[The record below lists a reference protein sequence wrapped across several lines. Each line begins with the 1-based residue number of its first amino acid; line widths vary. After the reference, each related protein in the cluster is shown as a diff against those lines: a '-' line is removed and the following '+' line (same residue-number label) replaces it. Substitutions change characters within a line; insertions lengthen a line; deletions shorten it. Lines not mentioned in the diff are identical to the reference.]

1 MHGVTLSGD
10 LDHTRLGLLWLLPE
24 RADNMMFW
32 PTAGTTLNFDFSD
45 DEKLIQ
51 DQTARYLNDHCT
63 SEAVRRVLEGDQSHD
78 AALWQGLAD
87 LGLMGTAIP
96 EQYGG
101 VNAGSLAL
109 CLVARE
115 LGARLAPVPF
125 APSIY
130 LVSEALLQYGTE
142 AQKAQ
147 WLPQLATGSVIG
159 AVAVVEQLTELRKGD
174 IACTAQIES
183 QSGVRL
189 TGRKLLVAD
198 GGLADLLVVLARSEQ
213 GLGLYL
219 VESDQPGVR
228 REAVATVDPS
238 SDSASIS
245 FDNAAA
251 QSLGA
256 PGEGWQ
262 LLHNL
267 YDRAA
272 VLLSFEQLGGAQSAL
287 DMAVDYAKE
296 RFAFGRAIGSFQGLK
311 HLIADMYVALKLAE
325 SNCYYAAWALATDA
339 PELPL
344 AAATARVSA
353 TKAYQLCASDN
364 IQVHGGMG
372 FTWEFDCHLYYRRS
386 NYLAL
391 MLGGLSSWEHK
402 LVDAVAAQQTNN
414 SAAC

>member
-1 MHGVTLSGD
+1 M
-10 LDHTRLGLLWLLPE
+10 
-24 RADNMMFW
+24 
-32 PTAGTTLNFDFSD
+32 NFDFSD
-45 DEKLIQ
+45 EEKLIQ
-51 DQTARYLNDHCT
+51 DQTARYLHDHC
-63 SEAVRRVLEGDQSHD
+63 SSDVVRGILESD
-78 AALWQGLAD
+78 AGYDASLWQGLAE
-87 LGLMGTAIP
+87 LGLMGTAVP

-109 CLVARE
+109 CLVAQE
-115 LGARLAPVPF
+115 LGAHLAPVPF
-125 APSIY
+125 ASSIY
-130 LVSEALLQYGTE
+130 LVCEGLLQYGTE
-142 AQKAQ
+142 AQKSQ
-147 WLPQLATGSVIG
+147 WLPQIASGATIG
-159 AVAVVEQLTELRKGD
+159 ALAAVEQLTELRETD
-174 IACTAQIES
+174 IACSAVARS
-183 QSGVRL
+183 DGRVRL
-189 TGRKLLVAD
+189 SGKKLLVAD
-198 GGLADLLVVLARSEQ
+198 GGLAQLIIVLARSDE

-219 VESDQPGVR
+219 VDANQSGVTR
-228 REAVATVDPS
+228 QSVATVDPS
-238 SDSASIS
+238 SDSAALE
-245 FDNAAA
+245 FDQADAEL
-251 QSLGA
+251 LGA

-262 LLHNL
+262 QLHNL

-287 DMAVDYAKE
+287 DMAVGYAKE
-296 RFAFGRAIGSFQGLK
+296 RFAFGRPIGSFQGLK

-391 MLGGLSSWEHK
+391 MLGGLSSWENK
-402 LVDAVAAQQTNN
+402 LVNAIAAQQTNN
-414 SAAC
+414 RAAS

>member
-1 MHGVTLSGD
+1 M
-10 LDHTRLGLLWLLPE
+10 
-24 RADNMMFW
+24 
-32 PTAGTTLNFDFSD
+32 NFDFSD

-63 SEAVRRVLEGDQSHD
+63 SAAVRKVLDGEQSHD
-78 AALWQGLAD
+78 AALWQGLAEM
-87 LGLMGTAIP
+87 GLMGTAMP

-109 CLVARE
+109 CLVAQE
-115 LGARLAPVPF
+115 LGAHIAPVPF
-125 APSIY
+125 ASSIY
-130 LVSEALLQYGTE
+130 LVSEALLQYGSE
-142 AQKAQ
+142 AQKSH
-147 WLPQLATGSVIG
+147 WLPQLATGSVKG
-159 AVAVVEQLTELRKGD
+159 AAAVVEQLTELREQDVTCSVSIGKDGS
-174 IACTAQIES
+174 ATL
-183 QSGVRL
+183 SGS
-189 TGRKLLVAD
+189 KLLVAD
-198 GGLADLLVVLARSEQ
+198 GGLADLLVVLARSAD

-219 VESDQPGVR
+219 VETSQPGVQCKT
-228 REAVATVDPS
+228 VATVDPS
-238 SDSASIS
+238 RDSATIE
-245 FDNAAA
+245 FDSARAE
-251 QSLGA
+251 SLGT

-287 DMAVDYAKE
+287 DMAVGYAKE

-391 MLGGLSSWEHK
+391 MLGGLSSWENK
-402 LVDAVAAQQTNN
+402 LINAVAAQQTNN
-414 SAAC
+414 SAAR